1 MFISRKRWKAL
12 EKRVAALE
20 REVQDQPKEIMK
32 EICQQWMSQM
42 TKSNRPY
49 RQDRN
54 QCSEKF
60 CAEKDFLLAAE
71 QNLKKDE
78 RG

>member
-1 MFISRKRWKAL
+1 MWISKKRWNGL

-20 REVQDQPKEIMK
+20 REVQEQPKEIMR

-42 TKSNRPY
+42 TKSNRPC

-54 QCSEKF
+54 QCGEKS
-60 CAEKDFLLAAE
+60 CAEKAFLMAAE
-71 QNLKKDE
+71 RIKALYHA
-78 RG
+78 

>member
-1 MFISRKRWKAL
+1 MFISRKCWKAL
-12 EKRVAALE
+12 EKRMADLE
-20 REVQDQPKEIMK
+20 REVQNQPKEIMK

-49 RQDRN
+49 RQDRK
-54 QCSEKF
+54 QRSEKS
-60 CAEKDFLLAAE
+60 CAEKAFLLAAE
-71 QNLKKDE
+71 RSSTRDE